1 MAPMWRRTVFSPAAA
16 PPVAALPITFLAE
29 GICSN
34 TVAIHYVMAELMKP
48 IVVDTASAL
57 PPFEQ
62 LRAQIASQVA
72 DGSVP
77 AGTRLATVRQMASD
91 LGLAPNTVAR
101 AYRELEA
108 DGVIETRGRRGSFVR
123 SGAMRSTPE
132 AIRDLART

>member
-1 MAPMWRRTVFSPAAA
+1 
-16 PPVAALPITFLAE
+16 
-29 GICSN
+29 
-34 TVAIHYVMAELMKP
+34 MAEQMEP

-62 LRAQIASQVA
+62 LRARIASQVA
-72 DGSVP
+72 DGSLP

-108 DGVIETRGRRGSFVR
+108 DGVIETHGRRGSFVR

-132 AIRDLART
+132 AIRDLARTYASAARQVGMTSAEAALLLEEAWSS